1 MNDRSFVSE
10 PKLTAVEPKPTIDD
24 GCAAIACVEIQMS
37 PPWTIGTERETMAD
51 QQAGWHEYQREAE
64 V

>member
-1 MNDRSFVSE
+1 MTRSEFRLKLTAAAAVRLLCLLLLGRSFVRQRY
-10 PKLTAVEPKPTIDD
+10 VERDP
-24 GCAAIACVEIQMS
+24 
-37 PPWTIGTERETMAD
+37 TIGTERETMAD